1 MGMKNMNTNNNY
13 SSKEIKGIIEAILFA
28 SGDIVNIDK
37 LVSVLEMD
45 KETLKSIINEMIVEY
60 SSSNDRGIII
70 REINGE
76 YQFCS
81 KPEFSDFVKEFWST
95 GQNQI
100 LSQPAYEVLSIIAYG
115 QSVTRAQIEKIRGVN
130 SDSSVAKL
138 VERGLIVEVGRQ
150 DVAGRPVLYGTT
162 DEFLKSFGFSSL
174 DDLPEL
180 HPEEIEDDEKT
191 NENEEIEENEDIH
204 EIKVN

>member
-1 MGMKNMNTNNNY
+1 MNMNDNY
-13 SSKEIKGIIEAILFA
+13 SSKGIKGTIEAILFA
-28 SGDIVNIDK
+28 SGDVVNIDK

-45 KETLKSIINEMIVEY
+45 KETLKLIIDEMIVEY
-60 SSSNDRGIII
+60 SSSDDRGIII

-81 KPEFSDFVKEFWST
+81 KLEFSDFVKEFWST

-115 QSVTRAQIEKIRGVN
+115 QPVTRAQIEKIRGVN

-174 DDLPEL
+174 DELPEL
-180 HPEEIEDDEKT
+180 HPEEIEDDEKI